1 MNRHFGYFLSA
12 GCALV
17 ASLAACAQ
25 NAGELKV
32 FTAIEVE
39 FLTEPG
45 KAYTLQGSTNLT
57 DWVNIGEPVLG
68 HGRMVNQFFSAK
80 AGGEVS
86 FANYRLLTDAGP
98 TNGWAP
104 WSFAGVQV
112 QFDDQA
118 GHDLFTFTD
127 ATSGVEASE
136 DDNDPFT
143 YEFSRLGE
151 NEARAALTYSDKKQD
166 VLTFTFTSATQGTWV
181 REEFRKG
188 IIKDRDVGVFSIVDG
203 GSVITNPPPT
213 GGGETNV
220 IPVVPPESLAGL
232 SYLFQRGE
240 TPDRLDFLSPTNGVS
255 REDNVRSDDDNPD
268 KPFTYAYELTSTNAA
283 SLTVRFDASRTF
295 EYDLTFTQGAQGLF
309 VRREIRDGKLKATK
323 SGSFSP
329 TTGIGGP
336 AVPAPSTNDRGGA
349 SGDDA
354 GKPDDNGA
362 TGNDDTGPDDKG
374 ATGSDDTIADDKG
387 SSGSD
392 DAAPDDNGTTP
403 DDGTKPDDNGIG
415 GSGKPDDHGTN
426 PGTGGNTTP
435 PTGTAL
441 VTPAG
446 FTFTMIQ
453 GATPDRLVFN
463 DATTGIERGDSSES
477 SFTYTYTMTAAGAAT
492 LKVQFKADRW
502 DEYDLSFT
510 GDAGGTFV
518 RREFKRGLLN
528 DTDAGT
534 FAAAAN

>member
-1 MNRHFGYFLSA
+1 MNRHFGSFLSA
-12 GCALV
+12 GCALLSTV
-17 ASLAACAQ
+17 VACAQ
-25 NAGELKV
+25 TAGELKV
-32 FTAIEVE
+32 YTAIEVE

-57 DWVNIGEPVLG
+57 DWVNIGDPVLG
-68 HGRMVNQFFSAK
+68 HGRPVNQFFSAK

-104 WSFAGVQV
+104 WSFTGVRV
-112 QFDDQA
+112 QLDDQA
-118 GHDLFTFTD
+118 GHDLVTFTD

-136 DDNDPFT
+136 DDHDPFT

-151 NEARAALTYSDKKQD
+151 NEARAALTYSDKKLD
-166 VLTFTFTSATQGTWV
+166 VLTFNFTSATQGTWV

-188 IIKDRDVGVFSIVDG
+188 IIKDRDVGVFSVVDG
-203 GSVITNPPPT
+203 GTVITNPPPTT

-240 TPDRLDFLSPTNGVS
+240 TPDRLDFQTETNGIS

-268 KPFTYAYELTSTNAA
+268 KPFTYTYALTSTNTAA
-283 SLTVRFDASRTF
+283 LTVSFDASRSF

-309 VRREIRDGKLKATK
+309 VRREIRDGQLKATK

-329 TTGIGGP
+329 TAGTT
-336 AVPAPSTNDRGGA
+336 VPAATTDDKGGA
-349 SGDDA
+349 NSDDA
-354 GKPDDNGA
+354 GKPDDQ
-362 TGNDDTGPDDKG
+362 G
-374 ATGSDDTIADDKG
+374 ATGSDDTTPDDQG
-387 SSGSD
+387 ATGSD
-392 DAAPDDNGTTP
+392 DTAPDDNGTTP
-403 DDGTKPDDNGIG
+403 DDGSKPDDNGTD
-415 GSGKPDDHGTN
+415 SSVKPDDHGTP
-426 PGTGGNTTP
+426 PGSGGTTHP
-435 PTGTAL
+435 AVGTAL
-441 VTPAG
+441 ATPAG
-446 FTFTMIQ
+446 FTLTMIQ

-463 DATTGIERGDSSES
+463 DATTGIERGDSSDS
-477 SFTYTYTMTAAGAAT
+477 AFTYGYTVTGAGTAT
-492 LKVQFKADRW
+492 LKIQFKADRW

-510 GDAGGTFV
+510 GESAGTFV
-518 RREFKRGLLN
+518 RREFKRSLLN

-534 FAAAAN
+534 FTATAN